1 MSVCINCGHPTLGV
15 GDLCPHHES
24 GHGDDW
30 ATGNRLM
37 CDFLHRGI
45 VSLPRADRLVGWLEA
60 ASGER

>member
-1 MSVCINCGHPTLGV
+1 MLDP
-15 GDLCPHHES
+15 GDFCAHHSS

-45 VSLPRADRLVGWLEA
+45 VSPTPREPAGRSVELLVGGREA
-60 ASGER
+60 ALSA